1 MAEYVTVNSRREKT
15 TDMML
20 DHMLKVETERAMDL
34 WKLSFL
40 EILGDQMLTAS
51 EPDRTAM
58 VHEMLFV
65 IRGT

>member
-15 TDMML
+15 TDIML

-40 EILGDQMLTAS
+40 DLLAEQMLTAT
-51 EPDRTAM
+51 EPDRTSM
-58 VHEMLFV
+58 IHEMLFV